1 MLSPNF
7 TIEVIYVIYVSVDS
21 IARYTWLS
29 MFIKHTKGRKLS
41 EILETP
47 HSEGQEAQKIDGLS
61 FYLPNFDENM
71 FQYKSC
77 K

>member
-47 HSEGQEAQKIDGLS
+47 LRVEGRRRKKLDDLTYTS
-61 FYLPNFDENM
+61 HM
-71 FQYKSC
+71 SQYKSC